1 MAVVPLSTEDA
12 QRYQCSYCGCDIT
25 LRLKC
30 ASCNDFD
37 LCLHCFSSGA
47 TAGSHKPDHPYQ
59 LIDEGSFPLLTMD
72 WGAIEEVLLLD
83 AVEQDG
89 LGNWD
94 DIAAHVVTKTA
105 KESKEHYNDLYVNGI
120 IGEGTIP
127 PTNHESALNNQGGEA
142 PPSPPHYTP
151 VCLEHPEQMELGYM
165 PYRDDFE
172 REYDNN
178 AEAVIS
184 EMSFT
189 ADDDDIEKALKLAHV
204 DMYNRR
210 MAERERRKGMAHQHN
225 LIVGKQKLSTIKKK
239 MSKEEK
245 ELGGRYHQF
254 ARLME
259 PEKYEEFIQSLKKE
273 KLLKHR
279 IKELMRYRRN
289 GITKLDE
296 CSEFELLRPQQ
307 DKAAEKQDM
316 DTARSFSATDSEQD
330 RSLAPGFSLLSL
342 AERKLCNTVAMK
354 PNSYLHIK
362 AEVLKSSALRRL
374 GYSVQPKL
382 PTILA
387 SEHRQKLGRFMTT
400 CGWLC

>member
-47 TAGSHKPDHPYQ
+47 TAGAHRPDHPYQ
-59 LIDEGSFPLLTMD
+59 LIDEGSFPLLTTD

-94 DIAAHVVTKTA
+94 DISAHVVTKTA
-105 KESKEHYNDLYVNGI
+105 KESKDHYNDLYVNGI
-120 IGEGTIP
+120 IGEGTVP
-127 PTNHESALNNQGGEA
+127 RFNRDNQGETVL
-142 PPSPPHYTP
+142 SPQHHTP
-151 VCLEHPEQMELGYM
+151 VRLEQAEQMELGYM
-165 PYRDDFE
+165 PFRDDFE
-172 REYDNN
+172 REFDNN
-178 AEAVIS
+178 AEALVS

-189 ADDDDIEKALKLAHV
+189 ADDDEIEKALKLAHM

-210 MAERERRKGMAHQHN
+210 IAERERRKRIAHQHN
-225 LIVGKQKLSTIKKK
+225 LIAGKQKLSTIKKK

-254 ARLME
+254 ARLLE
-259 PEKYEEFIQSLKKE
+259 PEKYEAFIQSLKEE
-273 KLLKHR
+273 KQLKHR
-279 IKELMRYRRN
+279 IKELMRYRKN
-289 GITKLDE
+289 GITKLDD
-296 CSEFELLRPQQ
+296 CSEFELLQPQQ
-307 DKAAEKQDM
+307 DKAEEKQDG
-316 DTARSFSATDSEQD
+316 DIATRNINTRDGQQELSFS
-330 RSLAPGFSLLSL
+330 PGFSLLSP
-342 AERKLCNTVAMK
+342 AERKVCSSIAVK
-354 PNSYLHIK
+354 PDKYLHIK
-362 AEVLKSSALRRL
+362 AEVLKCSALRRI
-374 GYSVQPKL
+374 GYGVQPKL
-382 PTILA
+382 PANLT
-387 SEHRQKLGRFMTT
+387 SEHRMKLGRYMTN